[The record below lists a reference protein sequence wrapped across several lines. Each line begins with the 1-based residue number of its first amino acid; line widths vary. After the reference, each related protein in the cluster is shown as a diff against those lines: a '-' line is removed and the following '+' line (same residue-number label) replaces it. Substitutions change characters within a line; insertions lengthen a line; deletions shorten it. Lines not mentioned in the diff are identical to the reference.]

1 MCLSPV
7 SQKRRRGNRRVSAW
21 CRAPMPTL
29 WMWSAQNFI
38 KTPLSLAMHKR
49 KSCVLT
55 VPLSS
60 VSP

>member
-29 WMWSAQNFI
+29 WMW
-38 KTPLSLAMHKR
+38 TMHKR